1 MIFYAN
7 FTSFPHLIPYIY
19 TTMCGFVALLDF
31 NKNSQLESLQSMTRT
46 LHHRGPDGEGFEMF
60 QKDNYCL
67 GMGHKRLSIL
77 DLSAAGK
84 QPMHLHDLHIIFNG
98 EIYNFEEIN
107 EELKGLGHN
116 FYSHSD
122 TETILHAYKEWGTDC
137 LKKFIG
143 MFAFVIFDE
152 GRNQIFG
159 ARDRAG
165 VKPFFIYE
173 NEGLFLFASELK
185 AFHKHPNFKKE
196 IDTNAL
202 AAFMQYGNI
211 PSPHSI
217 FKNVYKL
224 GAGEYFTMNLE
235 SREKIQKKYWN
246 IYDYYNQP
254 KKDISFQQA
263 KEETKELLSSAFQYR
278 MRSDVPVGIFLSGG
292 YDSAAVTSILQAN
305 NTQQLKT
312 FTIGVPDIG
321 LNEAPFAKDVAQ
333 KLGTDHHEFQCTAHE
348 ALELIHKLPYHYDE
362 PFADSSA
369 LPTMLV
375 SKMASE
381 QVTVALSADGGDEI
395 FAGYNRYDYLLKLLP
410 KLEKVP
416 NFAGKSMAAIMD
428 KIPSNAIPVLK
439 NKYNF
444 HNRYEKMKGILR
456 NPDATSI
463 MLSLSQQFTN
473 KQVEDLMLHDVKELD
488 TFYLSKELQPDFFT
502 PLAYMQAIDYNTYM
516 LDDILTKVDR
526 ATMFASIEG
535 REPLLDHRIA
545 EYAAQLPD
553 DFKYHKGTKKYI
565 LREIVHDY
573 LPKEMM
579 ERPKQGFAIPIA
591 EWMWKEL
598 KEHVN
603 HYISEE
609 KIAQQ
614 GFFKWKV
621 IQKMKRD
628 FYAGKKELDFKMWY
642 LLMFQMWYEEWMVA
656 K

>member
-1 MIFYAN
+1 
-7 FTSFPHLIPYIY
+7 
-19 TTMCGFVALLDF
+19 
-31 NKNSQLESLQSMTRT
+31 MTRT
-46 LHHRGPDGEGFEMF
+46 LHHRGPDGEGFELV
-60 QKDNYCL
+60 QKEAFCL
-67 GMGHKRLSIL
+67 GLGHKRLSIL
-77 DLSAAGK
+77 DLSDAGK
-84 QPMHLHDLHIIFNG
+84 QPMKFGHLTLIFNG

-107 EELKGLGHN
+107 KELIRLGHLFN
-116 FYSHSD
+116 THSD
-122 TETILHAYKEWGTDC
+122 TETLLHAYQQWGEKC
-137 LKKFIG
+137 LDKFIG
-143 MFAFVIFDE
+143 MFAFVIYDE
-152 GRNQIFG
+152 NKQHIFA

-165 VKPFFIYE
+165 VKPFFIYQKE
-173 NEGLFLFASELK
+173 NLFLFASELK
-185 AFHKHPNFKKE
+185 VFHKHPDFEKE
-196 IDTNAL
+196 IDLNSL
-202 AAFMQYGNI
+202 AAYMQYGNI

-217 FKNVYKL
+217 FKNIRKL
-224 GAGEYFTMNLE
+224 GAGEYFMLDINTKKL
-235 SREKIQKKYWN
+235 IQRKYWN
-246 IYDYYNQP
+246 IYDYYNKP
-254 KKDISFQQA
+254 KKNISFEQA
-263 KEETKELLSSAFQYR
+263 KEETKSLLTSAFHYR

-321 LNEAPFAKDVAQ
+321 LNEAPFANEVANY
-333 KLGTDHHEFQCTAHE
+333 LGTDHHEFQCTANE
-348 ALELIHKLPYHYDE
+348 ALALIQKIPYHYDE

-381 QVTVALSADGGDEI
+381 KVTVALSADGGDEI
-395 FAGYNRYDYLLKLLP
+395 FAGYNRYDYLLKMLP
-410 KLEKVP
+410 KLEKLP
-416 NFAGKSMAAIMD
+416 QIAGKAMAGVMD
-428 KIPSNAIPVLK
+428 LIPSNALPYFK
-439 NKYNF
+439 HKYNF

-456 NPDATSI
+456 NPNAEAI
-463 MLSLSQQFTN
+463 MLSLSQQFTDA
-473 KQVEDLMLHDVKELD
+473 QVSKLMKTHIKPLD
-488 TFYLSKELQPDFFT
+488 TLYTSNELSKIHFS
-502 PLAYMQAIDYNTYM
+502 PLAYMQAIDFQTY
-516 LDDILTKVDR
+516 LVDDILTKVDR

-553 DFKYHKGTKKYI
+553 EFKYHKGTKKHI
-565 LREIVHDY
+565 LKEIVHDY

-609 KIAQQ
+609 KISQQ
-614 GFFKWKV
+614 GYFNWKV
-621 IQKMKRD
+621 VEKMKRD

>member
-1 MIFYAN
+1 
-7 FTSFPHLIPYIY
+7 
-19 TTMCGFVALLDF
+19 MCGFAAFIDY
-31 NKNSQLESLQSMTRT
+31 SQKTDLNTLQAMTRT
-46 LHHRGPDGEGFEMF
+46 LHHRGPDGEGFELI
-60 QKDNYCL
+60 QKGNFSL
-67 GMGHKRLSIL
+67 GLGHKRLSIL
-77 DLSAAGK
+77 DLSEAGK
-84 QPMHLHDLHIIFNG
+84 QPMQHQHLRVIFNG

-107 EELKGLGHN
+107 KELTVLGHS
-116 FYSHSD
+116 FRSHSD
-122 TETILHAYKEWGTDC
+122 TETLLHAYEEWGAKC
-137 LKKFIG
+137 LEKFIG
-143 MFAFVIFDE
+143 MFSFVVFDE
-152 GRNQIFG
+152 KQNKIFA

-173 NEGLFLFASELK
+173 KDGLMLLASELK
-185 AFHKHPNFKKE
+185 AFHQHPLFEKE

-217 FKNVYKL
+217 FKKVRKL
-224 GAGEYFTMNLE
+224 GAGEYLYLDLATK
-235 SREKIQKKYWN
+235 KIEQKKYWD
-246 IYDYYNQP
+246 IYNYYNQP
-254 KKDISFQQA
+254 KKNISFKQA
-263 KEETKELLSSAFQYR
+263 KEETKALLTSSFQYR
-278 MRSDVPVGIFLSGG
+278 MRADVPVGIFLSGG

-305 NTQQLKT
+305 NSQQLKT

-321 LNEAPFAKDVAQ
+321 LNEAPYAKEVANH
-333 KLGTDHHEFQCTAHE
+333 LGTDHYEFQCTANE

-381 QVTVALSADGGDEI
+381 HVTVALSADGGDEI
-395 FAGYNRYDYLLKLLP
+395 FAGYNRYDYLLKMLP
-410 KLEKVP
+410 KLEKLP
-416 NFAGKSMAAIMD
+416 RFAGKTMANIMD
-428 KIPSNAIPVLK
+428 LIPSNAIPVLK
-439 NKYNF
+439 HKYNF
-444 HNRYEKMKGILR
+444 HNRYEKMKGILK
-456 NPDATSI
+456 NPDAESI
-463 MLSLSQQFTN
+463 MLSLSQQFTDD
-473 KQVEDLMLHDVKELD
+473 QVQQLLKERVTTLD
-488 TFYLSKELQPDFFT
+488 TLYTSKALKKEHFS
-502 PLAYMQAIDYNTYM
+502 PLAYMQAIDFNTYM

-553 DFKYHKGTKKYI
+553 DFKYHKGTKKHI
-565 LREIVHDY
+565 LREIVHDHI
-573 LPKEMM
+573 PREMM

-603 HYISEE
+603 HFISEE
-609 KIAQQ
+609 KITQQ
-614 GFFKWKV
+614 GFFNWSAIEKL
-621 IQKMKRD
+621 KRN

-642 LLMFQMWYEEWMVA
+642 LLMFQMWYDEWMEA